1 MIKEAIIELSKKHDL
16 DAATAEAVMDEI
28 MRGDATSVQM
38 SAYLTALALK
48 GETIEE
54 ITGSAAGMRRHCIKL
69 LHDMDVLE
77 IMGTGGVGT
86 DSFNISTTSSIVVA
100 GAGVPVAKHGK
111 RSSRGGCG
119 SADLFEALGADI
131 SIPPERSSYILKK
144 IGLCFLFSQNYH
156 IAMRYVT
163 PIRNELGIRTI
174 FNILG
179 PLANPAGAGMV
190 VMGVYDADLVEPL
203 AKVLTNLGVKRA
215 MVVHGED
222 GLDEISMSAPTRVC
236 EVKDGFFRSYSVDP
250 RDYGLELCLRDA
262 LLGGTAEENALLTRR
277 ILSGETDKTIEPKR
291 NAVLL
296 NSAAALYTAG
306 ECDDIGDGI
315 KLAAEVIDS
324 GAALDKLDRFIKLSN
339 EE

>member
-28 MRGDATSVQM
+28 MRGDATPVQM

-86 DSFNISTTSSIVVA
+86 DSFNISTTSAIVVS

-131 SIPPERSSYILKK
+131 SIPPERSGYILKK

-174 FNILG
+174 SNMLS

-190 VMGVYDADLVEPL
+190 VMGVYDADLLEPI

-215 MVVHGED
+215 MVVHGRD
-222 GLDEISMSAPTRVC
+222 GLDEISLSAPTDVC
-236 EVKDGFFRSYSVDP
+236 EVKDGFFRSYTVDP
-250 RDYGLELCLRDA
+250 REMGFELCPREA
-262 LLGGTAEENALLTRR
+262 LYGGTADENAGMTRR
-277 ILSGETDKTIEPKR
+277 ILSGERGADIEPKR

-296 NSAAALYTAG
+296 NSGAALYTAG
-306 ECDDIGDGI
+306 KADDIAGGV
-315 KLAAEVIDS
+315 KLSAEIIDS
-324 GAALDKLDRFIKLSN
+324 GAAMEKLEKFIKLSN